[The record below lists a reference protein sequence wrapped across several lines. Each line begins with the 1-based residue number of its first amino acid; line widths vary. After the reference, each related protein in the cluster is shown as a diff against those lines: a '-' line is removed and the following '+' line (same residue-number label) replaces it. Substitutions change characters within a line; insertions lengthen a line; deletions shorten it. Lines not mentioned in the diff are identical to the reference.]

1 MSVSHVR
8 PLSLSESTLNLNRLA
23 PIRLPSYK
31 ELTAASNCDDS
42 FPGPSSRS
50 RASATALI
58 RLPPL
63 EVPSTPRAIPNEKTR
78 DRFLDLAA
86 RCPPP
91 NNPAASSSPPSRAIA
106 QDTRSFESERI
117 LHPSAAWGQSGV
129 ASTSNNWPRVPLPCP
144 ARDATPRPAP
154 PPPSSTNRAIAPS
167 SSPAT
172 LSVLGHIRIAPASPT
187 EPSNSSADIPA
198 YKFYS
203 TLLPTQPLKFSHANA
218 KAEGRGKKQALSC
231 YFCRERK
238 IACGRPE
245 GGVGACNQCVRRKQM
260 CTYPT
265 VSHRGQHSRIR
276 SAARRAGVRE
286 VDMRHALLFEVAE
299 NEMPED
305 VSPRMSLSRSPPSEA
320 GRVMFIDDG

>member
-1 MSVSHVR
+1 MSVSHDR
-8 PLSLSESTLNLNRLA
+8 PLSLSESTLNGLREFSLP

-31 ELTAASNCDDS
+31 ELTAASNCDD
-42 FPGPSSRS
+42 FLAGPSILSRV
-50 RASATALI
+50 AATGLI

-63 EVPSTPRAIPNEKTR
+63 EVPSTPRATPNDKTR

-91 NNPAASSSPPSRAIA
+91 TNPPSSSSPPSRAIGEG
-106 QDTRSFESERI
+106 TRSFEPERI
-117 LHPSAAWGQSGV
+117 LHPSAAWSQSGV
-129 ASTSNNWPRVPLPCP
+129 ASTSSSWPRVPFPSP
-144 ARDATPRPAP
+144 ARDAAPRL
-154 PPPSSTNRAIAPS
+154 PPSPSTHRAIAPS
-167 SSPAT
+167 SSLPT
-172 LSVLGHIRIAPASPT
+172 SSVFGHIRIAPASPT
-187 EPSNSSADIPA
+187 EPDVPA

-203 TLLPTQPLKFSHANA
+203 TLLPAQPLKFSHSNA

-286 VDMRHALLFEVAE
+286 VDMRHALLFEVV
-299 NEMPED
+299 EMPED
-305 VSPRMSLSRSPPSEA
+305 GSPRMSLSRSPPSEA
-320 GRVMFIDDG
+320 G